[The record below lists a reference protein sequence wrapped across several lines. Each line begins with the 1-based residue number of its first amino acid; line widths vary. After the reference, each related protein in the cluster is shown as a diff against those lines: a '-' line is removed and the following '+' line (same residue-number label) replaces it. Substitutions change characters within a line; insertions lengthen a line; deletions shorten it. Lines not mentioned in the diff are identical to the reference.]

1 MEDAELWEPRTSA
14 SLQDA
19 LSDIQ
24 RHLGLNGNSEHDE
37 YLMELLR
44 RRLVWHASRGQY
56 VWPREVRSALVYW
69 AVDANHPSESQETQH

>member
-1 MEDAELWEPRTSA
+1 MEDTELWEPRTSA

-19 LSDIQ
+19 LSDMQ
-24 RHLGLNGNSEHDE
+24 RYLGLNENSEHDE

-44 RRLVWHASRGQY
+44 RRLAWDAGRGQY

-69 AVDANHPSESQETQH
+69 TVDANH